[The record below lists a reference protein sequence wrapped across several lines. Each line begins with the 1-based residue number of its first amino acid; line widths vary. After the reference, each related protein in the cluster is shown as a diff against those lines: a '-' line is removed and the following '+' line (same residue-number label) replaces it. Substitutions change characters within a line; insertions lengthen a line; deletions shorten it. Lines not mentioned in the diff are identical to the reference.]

1 MDPLIGLYLTIA
13 IIALMVAYAGVEGTM
28 RVFYYLDLQLRF
40 AYIRIRMHLMANKL
54 KRQLVK
60 DTNNYKK
67 LIEELKNDQ

>member
-28 RVFYYLDLQLRF
+28 RVFYYFDLQLRY
-40 AYIRIRMHLMANKL
+40 AYVRIKMYLMAKKL

-67 LIEELKNDQ
+67 LIEELKK